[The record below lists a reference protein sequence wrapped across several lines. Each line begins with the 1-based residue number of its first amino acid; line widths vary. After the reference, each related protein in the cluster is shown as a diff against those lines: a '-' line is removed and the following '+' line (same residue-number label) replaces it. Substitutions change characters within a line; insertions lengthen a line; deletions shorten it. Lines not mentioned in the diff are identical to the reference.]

1 MSQVN
6 QYKSGRCAEWFCLS
20 LNIYIIYIYYVLSPM
35 SYFYD
40 SENPKQENTVA
51 EPEAVLKMF
60 DSSADQNKKLCGR
73 FLLSRVCT

>member
-20 LNIYIIYIYYVLSPM
+20 LNIYIIYIYYILSPM

-40 SENPKQENTVA
+40 IEKPKQENTVA
-51 EPEAVLKMF
+51 EP
-60 DSSADQNKKLCGR
+60 GR
-73 FLLSRVCT
+73 SGAQEIWQQCWQK